1 MARFASILFAVLALA
16 SLASIGYA
24 GTITLSG
31 SVHHRTTLTPLDSA
45 TVEIINNAQPGE
57 RFMVTSSAIGLWT
70 YALQTTGVAASG
82 TVPGTFTLGQ
92 NYPNPF
98 NPSTTIPFAIP
109 ASGSVTVTVYN
120 AIGQRM
126 DERSYMLD
134 AGEHAVRWNASGAAG
149 VLFCC
154 VTYGDTRL
162 TRRMVQ
168 LDGHGVGGLGEI
180 TTSGRRSVNASIT
193 RNGALSLTVITSK
206 FLYMPDTTHLTV
218 TTDASIDTK
227 LETVHERAIVFDL
240 HNDVLEKAVE
250 GYQIGVRHT
259 TDQSDLPRFRDGGM
273 DVQMFALWT
282 DYTDSVAHPYYAYT
296 LAMADTFRSQVSRS
310 SDLITQ
316 ARSSA
321 EIHAAVTSGKL
332 AGILAIE
339 GGHAIDNDLGKLR
352 ALYDLGARYLTITWN
367 NSTDWAVSAR
377 DDRSATV
384 GLSAFGQQVIRT
396 MDSLG
401 MLIDVAHTGIKTIKD
416 ILRIT
421 KNPIIDTHAGAR
433 ALYNHYRNLT
443 DEQLDSIGARG
454 GVVGVVFYPNFLS
467 ATGRATI
474 DSVVRH
480 IDYIRNRIGVDHVAI
495 GSDFD
500 GIEKVPVGLEDVSK
514 LPNLTAALLRKG
526 YSIADVHKI
535 LGGNALRVF
544 TQVCK

>member
-1 MARFASILFAVLALA
+1 MARTVTGLSLVLVLSSII
-16 SLASIGYA
+16 SITHA
-24 GTITLSG
+24 GTITLTG
-31 SVHHRTTLTPLDSA
+31 SVRHRTTMAPLDSA
-45 TVEIINNAQPGE
+45 TIEIINNAQPGE
-57 RFMVTSSAIGLWT
+57 RFTVTSSAVGLWSYT
-70 YALQTTGVAASG
+70 LQTTTVATNG
-82 TVPGTFTLGQ
+82 EVPGTFTLAQ

-98 NPSTTIPFAIP
+98 NPSTTIPFSTP
-109 ASGSVTVTVYN
+109 AQGNVSIAVYN
-120 AIGQRM
+120 AIGQLM
-126 DERSYMLD
+126 DERSYNLD
-134 AGEHAVRWNASGAAG
+134 AGDHAVRWNASGAAG
-149 VLFCC
+149 MLFYC
-154 VTYGDTRL
+154 VTFGETRL

-168 LDGHGVGGLGEI
+168 LDGHGAGGLGDVA
-180 TTSGRRSVNASIT
+180 TSGRRSVSASMAKT
-193 RNGALSLTVITSK
+193 GALSLTVITSK
-206 FLYMPDTTHLTV
+206 FLYMPDTLRL
-218 TTDASIDTK
+218 TTDADANIETA
-227 LETVHERAIVFDL
+227 LETVHERAIIFDL
-240 HNDVLEKAVE
+240 HNDVMEKAVL
-250 GYQIGVRHT
+250 GYQIGIRHT

-282 DYTDSVAHPYYAYT
+282 NYKDSVAHPYYAYT
-296 LAMADTFRSQVSRS
+296 LAMADTFKSQVSRS
-310 SDLITQ
+310 SDLIVQ
-316 ARSSA
+316 ARSST
-321 EIHAAVTSGKL
+321 EIRAAVAAGKL

-339 GGHAIDNDLGKLR
+339 GGHAIQNDLGKLR
-352 ALYDLGARYLTITWN
+352 TYYDLGARYLTITWN
-367 NSTDWAVSAR
+367 NSTSWAVSAQ
-377 DDRSATV
+377 DTQSATV
-384 GLSAFGQQVIRT
+384 GLNAFGQQVIRT

-416 ILRIT
+416 ILAIT

-443 DEQLDSIGARG
+443 NEQLDSIGARG
-454 GVVGVVFYPNFLS
+454 GVVGVVFYPSFLS

-500 GIEKVPVGLEDVSK
+500 GIETVPVGLENVAK